1 MTAFMSFLGSTYG
14 PLIVTLIIMALIG
27 LIGPLFVGGSRVPS
41 QTRQH

>member
-1 MTAFMSFLGSTYG
+1 VLVEWLITDPEA